1 MIKFKIKNKCR
12 LCLSKYL
19 DLVVKL
25 PTSVPGEHLK
35 KDKKHKNV
43 NQIPIDLYLC
53 KTCGH
58 VQLIHV
64 PAPKDLWGQEYT
76 FKPSDNP
83 KLKIHFKKSINFFLK
98 NFNSDV
104 KFAFEIGSNDGLFL
118 SEIKK
123 ITKCDVLG
131 IDPSD
136 EPVSIARKNNIPTI
150 KDYFSYKT
158 GKKILKKFNK
168 PDLIIANNVFA
179 HIDDMNSMVKG
190 ISNMLNYG
198 GYFMFEISYL
208 LDIVKKYLVGTINH
222 EHLSYH
228 SLFSLVPFLKKYNLN
243 LIGFRYVS
251 NVQGGAIVGVAKKS
265 KKSILPYRINKM
277 IKKEIKFGITD
288 VKGMKRFNMKFKK
301 KINSFKNEIFS
312 FIGKKKIIGYGA
324 ARSAVLII
332 DLLKLKKKISFII
345 DDNPRK
351 KNKFMPIANI
361 PIVSFKKAYK
371 NMSNSV
377 LIILGWA
384 QTERIIKF
392 LKSLGLRLN
401 IITIYPKFK
410 IIKLK

>member
-1 MIKFKIKNKCR
+1 
-12 LCLSKYL
+12 
-19 DLVVKL
+19 
-25 PTSVPGEHLK
+25 
-35 KDKKHKNV
+35 
-43 NQIPIDLYLC
+43 
-53 KTCGH
+53 
-58 VQLIHV
+58 
-64 PAPKDLWGQEYT
+64 
-76 FKPSDNP
+76 
-83 KLKIHFKKSINFFLK
+83 
-98 NFNSDV
+98 
-104 KFAFEIGSNDGLFL
+104 
-118 SEIKK
+118 
-123 ITKCDVLG
+123 
-131 IDPSD
+131 
-136 EPVSIARKNNIPTI
+136 
-150 KDYFSYKT
+150 
-158 GKKILKKFNK
+158 
-168 PDLIIANNVFA
+168 
-179 HIDDMNSMVKG
+179 
-190 ISNMLNYG
+190 MLNYG

-208 LDIVKKYLVGTINH
+208 LDIVKKYLVGTIIH

-332 DLLKLKKKISFII
+332 DLLKLRKKISFII

-410 IIKLK
+410 IIKLKWF

>member
-1 MIKFKIKNKCR
+1 
-12 LCLSKYL
+12 
-19 DLVVKL
+19 
-25 PTSVPGEHLK
+25 
-35 KDKKHKNV
+35 
-43 NQIPIDLYLC
+43 
-53 KTCGH
+53 
-58 VQLIHV
+58 
-64 PAPKDLWGQEYT
+64 
-76 FKPSDNP
+76 
-83 KLKIHFKKSINFFLK
+83 
-98 NFNSDV
+98 V

-208 LDIVKKYLVGTINH
+208 LDIVKKYLVGTIIH

-332 DLLKLKKKISFII
+332 DLLKLRKKISFII